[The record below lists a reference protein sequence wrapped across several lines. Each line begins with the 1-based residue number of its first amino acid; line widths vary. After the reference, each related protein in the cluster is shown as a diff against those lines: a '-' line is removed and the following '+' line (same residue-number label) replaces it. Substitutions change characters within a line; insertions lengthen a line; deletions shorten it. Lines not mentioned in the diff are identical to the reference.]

1 MLRAAKHDGVGNVV
15 VERVEVPRPGE
26 GEVLVRLEASLISR
40 GSEIGGR
47 YLSETAVDPSRMG
60 YSAAGVVAEVGPG
73 VDDPR
78 PGDRVVVS
86 APHAEYAIG
95 EASRPRVVP
104 LPDEVGFEAATFLPL
119 TTSSLAWADSAMIG
133 PRDDVVILGQG
144 LVGSILLQVVRQ
156 RETGRLVAVD
166 GLERRCRLAARFA
179 DDVVDCSREDPV
191 EAVQRLCPGG
201 AQVVID
207 CVGGAAGVQSFAQAQ
222 EMCAAGGVIQLV
234 GLYHRQPLP
243 LDASPRHG
251 QARRRR
257 HPQPDKPRG
266 EYSRDAARFLA
277 DGPPGHRR
285 HDHPPLPPAGG
296 EAGLRPARR
305 RPRLGPGRALRLP
318 LAVRNR
324 RGRPDA

>member
-1 MLRAAKHDGVGNVV
+1 MATMLRAAKHDGVGNVV
-15 VERVEVPRPGE
+15 VERIEVPRPGE

-60 YSAAGVVAEVGPG
+60 YSAAGVVAELGPG
-73 VDDPR
+73 VDDHR

-95 EASRPRVVP
+95 QASRPSVVP

-133 PRDDVVILGQG
+133 PRDSVVILGQG

-156 RETGRLVAVD
+156 RQTGRLVAVD
-166 GLERRCRLAARFA
+166 GLERRCRLAERIA
-179 DDVVDCSREDPV
+179 DDVVDYSREDPV
-191 EAVQRLCPGG
+191 EAVRRLCPGG
-201 AQVVID
+201 ADVVID

-222 EMCAAGGVIQLV
+222 QMCASGGVIQLV

-243 LDASPRHG
+243 LDAGSVMGKLVVGGIRGP
-251 QARRRR
+251 
-257 HPQPDKPRG
+257 KPRG

-277 DGPPGHRR
+277 DGHLATGDMITHRFS
-285 HDHPPLPPAGG
+285 LQ
-296 EAGLRPARR
+296 EAKQAFDLLVDD
-305 RPRLGPGRALRLP
+305 LGSALGVLF
-318 LAVRNR
+318 VY
-324 RGRPDA
+324 G

>member
-1 MLRAAKHDGVGNVV
+1 MATMRRAAKGDGVGNVV
-15 VERVEVPRPGE
+15 VERVEIPRPGE

-60 YSAAGVVAEVGPG
+60 YSAAGVVAETGPG
-73 VDDPR
+73 VEDPR

-86 APHAEYAIG
+86 APHAEYVIG
-95 EASRPRVVP
+95 QAHAPPSRPSITP
-104 LPDEVGFEAATFLPL
+104 LPAEVGFEAATFLPL

-191 EAVQRLCPGG
+191 AAVQRLCPGG

-243 LDASPRHG
+243 LDAGRVMGKLVVGGIRSE
-251 QARRRR
+251 
-257 HPQPDKPRG
+257 KPRG

-277 DGPPGHRR
+277 EGHLATGDMITHRF
-285 HDHPPLPPAGG
+285 PLD
-296 EAGLRPARR
+296 EAKQAFDLLVED
-305 RPRLGPGRALRLP
+305 LGSALGVLF
-318 LAVRNR
+318 VY
-324 RGRPDA
+324 G

>member
-1 MLRAAKHDGVGNVV
+1 MATMLRAAKHDGVGNVV

-60 YSAAGVVAEVGPG
+60 YSAAGVVAEAGPG

-95 EASRPRVVP
+95 QASRPYVVP

-191 EAVQRLCPGG
+191 AAVQRLCPGG

-243 LDASPRHG
+243 LDAGRVMG
-251 QARRRR
+251 KLVVGGIRG
-257 HPQPDKPRG
+257 DKPRG

-277 DGPPGHRR
+277 EGHLATGDMVTHRF
-285 HDHPPLPPAGG
+285 PLE
-296 EAGLRPARR
+296 EAKQAFDLLVDD
-305 RPRLGPGRALRLP
+305 LGSALGVLF
-318 LAVRNR
+318 VY
-324 RGRPDA
+324 G

>member
-1 MLRAAKHDGVGNVV
+1 MATMLRAAKHDGVGNVV

-60 YSAAGVVAEVGPG
+60 YSAAGVVAEAGPG

-78 PGDRVVVS
+78 PGDRVVVG

-95 EASRPRVVP
+95 QASRPSVVP

-156 RETGRLVAVD
+156 RQTGRLVAVD

-191 EAVQRLCPGG
+191 DAVQRLCPGG

-207 CVGGAAGVQSFAQAQ
+207 CVGGAAGVRSFAQAQ

-234 GLYHRQPLP
+234 GLYHRKPLP
-243 LDASPRHG
+243 LDAGRVMG
-251 QARRRR
+251 KLVVGGIRG
-257 HPQPDKPRG
+257 DKPRG
-266 EYSRDAARFLA
+266 EYSRDAARFLR
-277 DGPPGHRR
+277 DGHLATGDMITHRF
-285 HDHPPLPPAGG
+285 PLE
-296 EAGLRPARR
+296 EAKQAFDLLVDD
-305 RPRLGPGRALRLP
+305 LGSALGVLF
-318 LAVRNR
+318 VY
-324 RGRPDA
+324 G